1 MLMLF
6 DTIQQNVEQKNLN
19 SSIIIPTIQ
28 FHAIEYN
35 SQN

>member
-6 DTIQQNVEQKNLN
+6 DTIQKNIEQRNLN
-19 SSIIIPTIQ
+19 SSIIVPTIQ
-28 FHAIEYN
+28 FHAIDYN

>member
-1 MLMLF
+1 MILF
-6 DTIQQNVEQKNLN
+6 DTIQKNTEQKNLN
-19 SSIIIPTIQ
+19 SSIIVPTIQ